1 MPLIDGQREDL
12 VPEATETIPRLTRWG
27 VSPDADLVYRAL
39 TMLGGRKD
47 TELSRE
53 LGLARSRVVAA
64 LDELAALRAAQP
76 AGTPAV
82 RGGVRAS
89 RRWDPCPLP
98 QVLGRL
104 RRPVVPSSER
114 DRWRRHFAAI
124 DGLDLPVL
132 DLTRI
137 RHWINRPLA
146 RRRIAHLAAAERY
159 EHLAINT
166 EEVLTADATAA
177 ALPTDRAL
185 IERGIQMRII
195 GRPIGDGDRSIAHL
209 THLGRVGEIYRE
221 HSDPPLKLMVF
232 DRRVALFPADPL
244 NFETGV
250 VEVDDA
256 PVVQALCGLFDR
268 LWEQGRDPHQQ
279 GVPPITLTPREQ
291 ALVALLSAGHTDVSA
306 ANELR
311 LSVRTVAYTMR
322 ELMDR
327 LGVENRFQLALL
339 LGAAGAAP
347 IPKPRTATPPAA
359 NTPAKDDE

>member
-1 MPLIDGQREDL
+1 M
-12 VPEATETIPRLTRWG
+12 PEATETIPRLTRWG
-27 VSPDADLVYRAL
+27 VSPDADLIFRAL
-39 TMLGGRKD
+39 TMMGGRKD

-53 LGLARSRVVAA
+53 LGLPRSRVVAA
-64 LDELAALRAAQP
+64 LDELAAMRAAQP
-76 AGTPAV
+76 TRSPEIRSGTQVA
-82 RGGVRAS
+82 
-89 RRWDPCPLP
+89 RRWDPCPVS
-98 QVLGRL
+98 QVLRQL
-104 RRPVVPSSER
+104 RRPVVPGSQR
-114 DRWRRHFAAI
+114 DRWREHFGTL
-124 DGLDLPVL
+124 DGLDLPAL
-132 DLTRI
+132 DDSRI
-137 RHWINRPLA
+137 RHWGSRPLA

-166 EEVLTADATAA
+166 EEVITADATAA
-177 ALPTDRAL
+177 ALPADRAL
-185 IERGIQMRII
+185 VDRGIQIRIL
-195 GRPIGDGDRSIAHL
+195 GRPPGDGDRSTAHL
-209 THLGRVGEIYRE
+209 AQLGSGGGIYRE
-221 HSDPPLKLMVF
+221 LPDLPIKLLVF

-250 VEVDDA
+250 VEIDDA

-268 LWEQGRDPHQQ
+268 LWTQGRDPHRQ

-306 ANELR
+306 AKELK

-347 IPKPRTATPPAA
+347 LPTYRTAEPAE
-359 NTPAKDDE
+359 PSDRKEE

>member
-1 MPLIDGQREDL
+1 MPESTD
-12 VPEATETIPRLTRWG
+12 TIPRLTRWG
-27 VSPDADLVYRAL
+27 VSPDADLIYRAL
-39 TMLGGRKD
+39 TMMGGRKD

-53 LGLARSRVVAA
+53 LGLPRSRVVAA

-76 AGTPAV
+76 TRSATI
-82 RGGVRAS
+82 RSGVA
-89 RRWDPCPLP
+89 RRWDPCPVP
-98 QVLGRL
+98 QVLRHL
-104 RRPVVPSSER
+104 RRPAVPGSQR
-114 DRWRRHFAAI
+114 DRWRQHFGTL
-124 DGLDLPVL
+124 DGLDLPTP
-132 DLTRI
+132 DDSRI
-137 RHWINRPLA
+137 RRWTTRSLA
-146 RRRIAHLAAAERY
+146 RRRIAHLGAAERH

-166 EEVLTADATAA
+166 EEVITADATAA
-177 ALPTDRAL
+177 ALPVDRGL
-185 IERGIQMRII
+185 VERGIQIRIL
-195 GRPIGDGDRSIAHL
+195 GRPPGDGDRTTAHL
-209 THLGRVGEIYRE
+209 AQVGGGLTYRE
-221 HSDPPLKLMVF
+221 LPDLPIKLIVF

-244 NFETGV
+244 NFEAGV

-268 LWEQGRDPHQQ
+268 LWTQGRDPHRQ

-306 ANELR
+306 AHELK

-347 IPKPRTATPPAA
+347 LPMSRTAVPQPTEQQD
-359 NTPAKDDE
+359 KDDG